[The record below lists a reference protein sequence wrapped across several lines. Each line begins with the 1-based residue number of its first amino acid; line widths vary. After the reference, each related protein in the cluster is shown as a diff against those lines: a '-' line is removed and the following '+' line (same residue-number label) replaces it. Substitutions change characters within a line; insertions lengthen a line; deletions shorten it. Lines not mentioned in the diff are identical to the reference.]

1 MDSVRHAVLSEHLQE
16 RLASRRVLAAVFTT
30 FQFDPD
36 FFEKQVLPVVLDVP
50 VSHLS
55 TVRLAQLEDV
65 LRTLPTRIA
74 VYYDSAGL
82 QAQEGGSARLDIQRT
97 PVRLTTGIFHP
108 KVALILTESIDAD
121 AAGHRSRSL
130 VIAAMSANLTR
141 AGWWENVE
149 ACHVEELPEN
159 AKTRLR
165 DDLLKF
171 LGDIRRRSPHE
182 PQHVAL
188 DSIVGFVRGSE
199 QRTHRS
205 IDDRLLPHFYGGRAR
220 FVDFLDDTAGPRLHG
235 AFLEILS
242 PYWDDAQDS
251 KPLLDLLER
260 FEPKET
266 RLLLPRATSGEVACN
281 EGLYKRV
288 SRLKNVRW
296 CHLPQDM
303 LRLGRH
309 QDSGE
314 RFVHAK
320 LYRFFRQSP
329 KEEICFVGSAN
340 LTLAAHSGKGNVEAG
355 FLIELDTPRRPEFW
369 LEPDDREAKTF
380 VTKREDEPSVR
391 ARASRLMVRFRWDSL
406 KAEAYWDH
414 SSPSPDLELRSKG
427 VPLVQIDAI
436 PGGAWTALP
445 TDTSQRLAEE
455 LERTSL
461 LEVYGETDLPTTIL
475 VQEEGMSHKPSL
487 LMQLSVA
494 DILRSWSLL
503 TPEQRAAFLETHA
516 PEASSSDDGL
526 DLVVARRL
534 LGDQPTLFDRF
545 AGYFHAF
552 NCLDQSVRKAI
563 ADDRDLEAC
572 YRLFGRKYDSL
583 GTLMDR
589 VQSGGLAVDD
599 VDRYILYLCAKQL
612 VRDLQRDFAEF
623 NARHT
628 EDWGKLDCKLESFR
642 GLRDILTAKDPA
654 TMAPFLEWFERWFL
668 RRATPSP
675 EGVT

>member
-1 MDSVRHAVLSEHLQE
+1 MNSIRHAVLSEHLQE
-16 RLASRRVLAAVFTT
+16 RLEGRRVLAAVFTT

-36 FFEKQVLPVVLDVP
+36 FFEKQVLPVVLDAP

-55 TVRLAQLEDV
+55 AVRLAQLEDV
-65 LRTLPTRIA
+65 LRTLQTRIA

-82 QAQEGGSARLDIQRT
+82 QSQEGGSARLDIQRT
-97 PVRLTTGIFHP
+97 PVRLATGIFHP
-108 KVALILTESIDAD
+108 KLALILTESIDAD
-121 AAGHRSRSL
+121 AEGHRARRL
-130 VIAAMSANLTR
+130 VVAVMSANLTR

-149 ACHVEELPEN
+149 ACHIEEMAEN
-159 AKTRLR
+159 AKTRFR

-171 LGDIRRRSPHE
+171 LADIRRRSPHE
-182 PQHVAL
+182 LQHVGLEA
-188 DSIVGFVRGSE
+188 IIGFVRGTQ

-205 IDDRLLPHFYGGRAR
+205 FEDRLLPHFYGGRTR
-220 FVDFLDDTAGPRLHG
+220 FVDFLSASAGPRLHG

-251 KPLLDLLER
+251 KPLLELLER
-260 FEPKET
+260 FEPRET
-266 RLLLPRATSGEVACN
+266 RLLVPRATSGEVTCN
-281 EGLYKRV
+281 EELYKRIG
-288 SRLKNVRW
+288 RLNNVRW
-296 CHLPQDM
+296 CHLPREM
-303 LRLGRH
+303 VRLGQH
-309 QDSGE
+309 QDSAE

-355 FLIELDTPRRPEFW
+355 FLVELDTPRRPEFW
-369 LEPDDREAKTF
+369 LEPDAREAKTF
-380 VTKREDEPSVR
+380 VTRREDEPSVR

-406 KAEAYWDH
+406 VAEAHWDH
-414 SSPSPDLELRSKG
+414 SNSSPELELRSRG
-427 VPLVQIDAI
+427 VSIAQINAI
-436 PGGAWTALP
+436 PGGAWTVLP
-445 TDTSQRLAEE
+445 TDTSRRLAEE

-461 LEVYGETDLPTTIL
+461 LEVCGEADAPTTIL
-475 VQEEGMSHKPSL
+475 VQEEGMAHKPSL

-526 DLVVARRL
+526 DLIVARRL
-534 LGDQPTLFDRF
+534 FGDQPTLFDRF
-545 AGYFHAF
+545 SGYFHAF
-552 NCLDQSVRKAI
+552 NSLDQSVREAI
-563 ADDRDLEAC
+563 ADGRDIEAC

-589 VQSGGLAVDD
+589 IQSGGIAVDD
-599 VDRYILYLCAKQL
+599 VDRYVLSLCARQL
-612 VRDLQRDFAEF
+612 VRDLHRDFTEFSARHAAEF
-623 NARHT
+623 QTLACR
-628 EDWGKLDCKLESFR
+628 LDGLHH
-642 GLRDILTAKDPA
+642 LRDVLAAKDLS

-668 RRATPSP
+668 RRATPVP
-675 EGVT
+675 EGTP